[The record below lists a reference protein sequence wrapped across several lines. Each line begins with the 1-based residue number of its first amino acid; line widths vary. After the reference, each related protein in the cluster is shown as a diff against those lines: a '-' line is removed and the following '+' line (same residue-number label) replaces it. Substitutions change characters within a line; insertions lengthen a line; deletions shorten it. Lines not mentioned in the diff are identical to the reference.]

1 MAKAGD
7 VLEMQPLGCRVR
19 LIRTAE
25 ETAGEALEFDVLG
38 RPRGFLVQSHVHTGQ
53 VERYDVMAG
62 TLKIVE
68 QGREHLLGPGETME
82 VPAGVAHRQVPGDR
96 SVDGHVRVQVS
107 PAGSTQ
113 AFLERVAAM
122 CAAGD
127 FNRFGFPKPVAGARL
142 MADFAHEGHA
152 ARPSLPV
159 QKALSRLVL
168 RAAGLMR
175 PYVFADEWD
184 VAAPPEAVFAAI
196 ADARTY
202 PEWWRPVYLD
212 VDADGPAEL
221 GKESRQHFKGRLP
234 YHLHTRSRVVAL
246 DAPRMVSADVDGDLR
261 GRGTW
266 TLTPTATG
274 THVRFDWQVHADR
287 RLLKALTPVLRP
299 VLRWNHNWAIARAME
314 GLEPYAR
321 RTA

>member
-1 MAKAGD
+1 MAEAGD
-7 VLEMQPLGCRVR
+7 VLEMEPLGCRVQ
-19 LIRTAE
+19 LIRTAD
-25 ETAGEALEFDVLG
+25 ETNGELLEFDVLG

-62 TLKIVE
+62 MLKVVE
-68 QGREHLLGPGETME
+68 KGREHLLGPGETME
-82 VPAGVAHRQVPGDR
+82 VPAGVAHRQVPGNK
-96 SVDGHVRVQVS
+96 SPDGHVRVQIR
-107 PAGSTQ
+107 PAGRTQ
-113 AFLERVAAM
+113 AFLERVADM

-142 MADFAHEGHA
+142 VEDFGDEGHA
-152 ARPSLPV
+152 AKPSLRV
-159 QKALSRLVL
+159 QKALSGLVL
-168 RAAGLMR
+168 RTAGLMR
-175 PYVFADEWD
+175 PYVFVDEWD

-234 YHLHTRSRVVAL
+234 YHVRTRSRVVAL
-246 DAPRMVSADVDGDLR
+246 EAPRTVTAEVDGDLR

-266 TLTPTATG
+266 TLTPTSTG
-274 THVRFDWQVHADR
+274 TNVRFDWQVHADR